1 MSIKERM
8 ERENKLTFIV
18 LSILDSQWRME
29 IWNQLAIKIKNQATE
44 PVSKILSVGQ
54 AIFVIC

>member
-1 MSIKERM
+1 MSIKEKM

-29 IWNQLAIKIKNQATE
+29 IWNQLAIKIKN
-44 PVSKILSVGQ
+44 
-54 AIFVIC
+54 

>member
-18 LSILDSQWRME
+18 LSILDSQRKME
-29 IWNQLAIKIKNQATE
+29 IWNKLAIKIKN
-44 PVSKILSVGQ
+44 
-54 AIFVIC
+54 